1 LYTAL
6 DAAGLDDAAAT
17 EVDWSHPQAAR
28 FKAAMDEDFNTPIAV
43 SVLFD
48 LVTEVNRTRSAEA
61 ASLLKGLAAC
71 LGLLQQSPKAYL
83 QGGAEAGGLDA
94 AAIEALIVARAEA
107 KKARDFAQADRIR
120 ADLAAQ
126 GVELKDG
133 PQGTTWVKA

>member
-1 LYTAL
+1 MAAL
-6 DAAGLDDAAAT
+6 DAGGLDAAAAGD
-17 EVDWSHPQAAR
+17 VDWSHPQAAR

-48 LVTEVNRTRSAEA
+48 LATEVNRTRSTEA
-61 ASLLKGLAAC
+61 ARLLKGLAAC

-83 QGGAEAGGLDA
+83 QGGAATGGLDA
-94 AAIEALIVARAEA
+94 AAIEALIVARTEA

-120 ADLAAQ
+120 ADLAVQ
-126 GVELKDG
+126 GIELKDG